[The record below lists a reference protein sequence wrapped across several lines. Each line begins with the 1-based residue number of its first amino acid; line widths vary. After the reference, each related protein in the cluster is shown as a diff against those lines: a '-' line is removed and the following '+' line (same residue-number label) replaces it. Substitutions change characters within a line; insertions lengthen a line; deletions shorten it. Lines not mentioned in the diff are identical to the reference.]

1 MAMSILQK
9 ITNQIRPCMKKQGYT
24 FSKKCFYKIHNDIA
38 YCLAL
43 DMPSGLVYATFFV
56 MPLYIPAQNHYYT
69 YGNRVSSLR
78 RSKLLPLSK
87 NASDDELAAWC
98 EHLCNDLEKFVFPFF
113 QEIDTPRKLINVMAK
128 KKYVADRFFLCP
140 PVQVFRLQLFSYLY
154 VEDFDNLNSLA
165 EKYSICIQES
175 TYLTETMRNSYFE
188 ENDAIMQM
196 VQNDIQTA
204 RAYCAKTVEDTIRN
218 CFG

>member
-1 MAMSILQK
+1 M
-9 ITNQIRPCMKKQGYT
+9 
-24 FSKKCFYKIHNDIA
+24 
-38 YCLAL
+38 
-43 DMPSGLVYATFFV
+43 
-56 MPLYIPAQNHYYT
+56 
-69 YGNRVSSLR
+69 
-78 RSKLLPLSK
+78 
-87 NASDDELAAWC
+87 
-98 EHLCNDLEKFVFPFF
+98 FPFF
-113 QEIDTPRKLINVMAK
+113 QEIDTPRKLINVIAK

-140 PVQVFRLQLFSYLY
+140 SVQVFRLQLFSYLY
-154 VEDFDNLNSLA
+154 VEDFDNLYSLA

-188 ENDAIMQM
+188 ENNAIMQM